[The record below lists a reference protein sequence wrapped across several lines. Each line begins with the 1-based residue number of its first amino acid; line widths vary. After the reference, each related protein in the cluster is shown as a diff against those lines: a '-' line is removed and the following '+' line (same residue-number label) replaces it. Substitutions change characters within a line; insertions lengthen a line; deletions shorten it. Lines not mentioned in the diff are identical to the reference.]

1 MTDRKTVATDSLGED
16 IRANL
21 LMTSDIRGYVRNPGY
36 YFRDESPATRHHRD
50 LLMRTRGWRRFDFA
64 KIADTA
70 AFRPER
76 FCEHGQF
83 IAGHVTGMMGKDAP
97 LARVTAVALNRE
109 NVFGTAVADER
120 GNFLID
126 GLDFRDTTLF
136 MVTAKTRR
144 GKPVQAV
151 AIEESY
157 PRPAFLRKNPFE
169 PETEKN
175 AMNRYLENTKKGL
188 LDLNGEKV
196 YELPGAVVRAVDP
209 RKPKANSYG
218 TLYDTTA
225 LAKYKPMSLYNYMM
239 FLPGVVRVGGGLFV
253 KRKG

>member
-1 MTDRKTVATDSLGED
+1 
-16 IRANL
+16 
-21 LMTSDIRGYVRNPGY
+21 
-36 YFRDESPATRHHRD
+36 
-50 LLMRTRGWRRFDFA
+50 MRTRGWRRFDFA

-169 PETEKN
+169 PETEKKRN
-175 AMNRYLENTKKGL
+175 EPLSRKY
-188 LDLNGEKV
+188 EKRSSRF
-196 YELPGAVVRAVDP
+196 ERREGIRTPGAVVRAVDP

-239 FLPGVVRVGGGLFV
+239 FLPGVVRVGEVCL
-253 KRKG
+253 

>member
-1 MTDRKTVATDSLGED
+1 
-16 IRANL
+16 
-21 LMTSDIRGYVRNPGY
+21 
-36 YFRDESPATRHHRD
+36 
-50 LLMRTRGWRRFDFA
+50 
-64 KIADTA
+64 
-70 AFRPER
+70 
-76 FCEHGQF
+76 
-83 IAGHVTGMMGKDAP
+83 MGKDAP

-169 PETEKN
+169 PETEK
-175 AMNRYLENTKKGL
+175 TQ
-188 LDLNGEKV
+188 
-196 YELPGAVVRAVDP
+196 
-209 RKPKANSYG
+209 
-218 TLYDTTA
+218 
-225 LAKYKPMSLYNYMM
+225 
-239 FLPGVVRVGGGLFV
+239 
-253 KRKG
+253 